1 MQNQTTCKLQLVQ
14 DVQLAV
20 GKKIRQLRLSKG
32 WSQDLF
38 ADKSG
43 IHRAQ
48 VGAIERGEMNV
59 TLRTLKTVADTLKVK
74 IRDLTEDV

>member
-1 MQNQTTCKLQLVQ
+1 M
-14 DVQLAV
+14 
-20 GKKIRQLRLSKG
+20 SKG
-32 WSQDLF
+32 WSQDVF

-74 IRDLTEDV
+74 IRDLVADV